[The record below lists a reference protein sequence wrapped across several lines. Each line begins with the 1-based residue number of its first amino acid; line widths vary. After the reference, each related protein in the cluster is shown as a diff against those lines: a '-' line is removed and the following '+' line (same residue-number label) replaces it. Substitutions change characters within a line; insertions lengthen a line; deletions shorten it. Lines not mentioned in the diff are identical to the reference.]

1 VPYLGES
8 LALIVA
14 FVWAC
19 AVILF
24 KKSGE
29 TVHPVALNTLKNVVA
44 IALLIPTMLL
54 VGETIFLEAPVE
66 YYLVMLAG
74 GSLGIAFS
82 DTLFFKSLNML
93 GASRMAIVD
102 CLYSPFIIGLSVIFL
117 DETLTWLQVAGVLAI
132 LGAVLTPLFEAKG
145 APVERR
151 QIFWGTVWG
160 ALALATMAVSLVAVK
175 PILDQSPVLWAS
187 LLRMGGGLVG
197 LAAYLA
203 VHPGRW
209 RILRTLK
216 GPSFKYSMW
225 GSVVGGYLAM
235 MLWLGGMKYT
245 QASVAAALNQTT
257 NVFIFILAAW
267 VLKES
272 ITGQRV
278 LGIVLGVGGALMVVF
293 C

>member
-1 VPYLGES
+1 VPYLGETM
-8 LALIVA
+8 ALVVA
-14 FVWAC
+14 LVWAC

-29 TVHPVALNTLKNVVA
+29 TVHPVALNLLKNVIAV
-44 IALLIPTMLL
+44 ALLIPTILL
-54 VGETIFLEAPVE
+54 LGQDLFPEAPPLH
-66 YYLVMLAG
+66 YTVMLAG
-74 GSLGIAFS
+74 GLLGISFS

-102 CLYSPFIIGLSVIFL
+102 CLYSPFIIGLSVVFL
-117 DETLTWLQVAGVLAI
+117 DETLSWLQVVGVLAI
-132 LGAVLTPLFEAKG
+132 LGAVLTPLFEVSDE
-145 APVERR
+145 PVERR
-151 QIFWGTVWG
+151 LILWGTVWG

-175 PILDQSPVLWAS
+175 PVLNQSPVLWSA
-187 LLRMGGGLVG
+187 LLRMAGGLIG
-197 LAAYLA
+197 LLAYLA
-203 VHPGRW
+203 LHPGRW
-209 RILRTLK
+209 KMLRTLR
-216 GPSFKYSMW
+216 GPGLKYSVL

-272 ITGQRV
+272 ITHQRV
-278 LGIVLGVGGALMVVF
+278 VGIALGVGGALMVTF
-293 C
+293 L

>member
-1 VPYLGES
+1 MPYLGET
-8 LALIVA
+8 LALVVA
-14 FVWAC
+14 LVWAY

-29 TVHPVALNTLKNVVA
+29 TVHPVALNLLKNIIAVV
-44 IALLIPTMLL
+44 LLIPTILL
-54 VGETIFLEAPVE
+54 LGQELFLDAPPLHYV
-66 YYLVMLAG
+66 VMLAG
-74 GSLGIAFS
+74 GVLGISFS

-102 CLYSPFIIGLSVIFL
+102 CLYSPFIIGLSVVFL
-117 DETLTWLQVAGVLAI
+117 DESLSWLQVVGVLAI

-145 APVERR
+145 APKERK
-151 QIFWGTVWG
+151 QIFWGTMWG

-175 PILDQSPVLWAS
+175 PILNQSPVLWSA
-187 LLRMGGGLVG
+187 LLRMGGGLFG
-197 LAAYLA
+197 LLVYLA
-203 VHPGRW
+203 LHPR
-209 RILRTLK
+209 RLEMVQTLRSRGL
-216 GPSFKYSMW
+216 KYSIF

-272 ITGQRV
+272 ITHQRV
-278 LGIVLGVGGALMVVF
+278 VGIALGVGGAVMVTF
-293 C
+293 L

>member
-187 LLRMGGGLVG
+187 LLRMGGGRCGIGG
-197 LAAYLA
+197 LS
-203 VHPGRW
+203 GC
-209 RILRTLK
+209 T
-216 GPSFKYSMW
+216 S
-225 GSVVGGYLAM
+225 
-235 MLWLGGMKYT
+235 
-245 QASVAAALNQTT
+245 
-257 NVFIFILAAW
+257 
-267 VLKES
+267 
-272 ITGQRV
+272 
-278 LGIVLGVGGALMVVF
+278 GALEDPEDSKRTKLQV
-293 C
+293 

>member
-1 VPYLGES
+1 VPYLGETM
-8 LALIVA
+8 ALVVA
-14 FVWAC
+14 LVWAC

-29 TVHPVALNTLKNVVA
+29 TVHPVALNLLKNVIAV
-44 IALLIPTMLL
+44 ALLTPTILL
-54 VGETIFLEAPVE
+54 LGQELLPEAPPLH
-66 YYLVMLAG
+66 YMVMFG
-74 GSLGIAFS
+74 GGVLGISLS

-102 CLYSPFIIGLSVIFL
+102 CLYSPFIIGLSVVFL
-117 DETLTWLQVAGVLAI
+117 DETLSWLQVLGVLAI

-145 APVERR
+145 EPVERR
-151 QIFWGTVWG
+151 LVLWGTVWG

-175 PILDQSPVLWAS
+175 PVLNQSPVLWSA
-187 LLRMGGGLVG
+187 LIRMAGGLIG
-197 LAAYLA
+197 LVAYLA
-203 VHPGRW
+203 LHPGR
-209 RILRTLK
+209 RKMLRTLR
-216 GPSFKYSMW
+216 GPGLKYSVM

-272 ITGQRV
+272 ITHQRV
-278 LGIVLGVGGALMVVF
+278 VGIALGVGGAVMVTF
-293 C
+293 L

>member
-1 VPYLGES
+1 MPYLGES